1 MIELNIVICEVFMK
15 KKISVLLGSFIL
27 VSSLSSVAYS
37 KPSSKEGKKIYD
49 MNCAM
54 CHGPKGAGDGAAAAA
69 LNPKPRN
76 FTEGKFKYGSTDKDL
91 FNLISKGKGPMP
103 PWGSVLKENQI
114 YDVIAYIRTLKKK

>member
-1 MIELNIVICEVFMK
+1 MK
-15 KKISVLLGSFIL
+15 KQISILLGSFIL
-27 VSSLSSVAYS
+27 VSSLSLAAHS
-37 KPSSKEGKKIYD
+37 KPNAKEGKKTYD

-91 FNLISKGKGPMP
+91 FNLISKGKGAMP